1 MIFRIIDETPS
12 NAPLAP
18 SISTFYPP
26 APSLAFTPYKVTVK
40 SVRSLRIIFR
50 IIGACPANDFSRPP
64 PSLFP
69 FFPPW
74 LQMIDSMRALLH
86 SLFPPPPPPRFFTS
100 NIIIIII
107 IIWFISWIYGG
118 GGFAL
123 ILCVLE
129 EPSKMLGVLFR
140 FLAAMTV
147 APHWRFS
154 EMCHSLDTEIKT
166 LWFSSGRRV
175 GILLTILPDLYFC
188 RCLIYLLD
196 YWHLWA
202 IVIMTLVFK
211 LTRQWRDWRWRR
223 VCVGGGRGNGRKWDD
238 LRFFGMPLRNVGDAW
253 ALQGCRRFSR
263 MPFRVGRY
271 LFTLFLEQSIQHNRW
286 HLLLRRSL
294 IGVCEMLVFSK
305 AVADWRW
312 PNTCLSQGAR
322 WLAFSEMVTR
332 GRMLICLCVFDT
344 GGFGSA
350 SHFICPTLNQIILN
364 SGQSR

>member
-86 SLFPPPPPPRFFTS
+86 SLFPPPPLPLLQDSLPPILLLLLLLFDLFLE
-100 NIIIIII
+100 
-107 IIWFISWIYGG
+107 FMG

-129 EPSKMLGVLFR
+129 EPSKMLGVWFR

-223 VCVGGGRGNGRKWDD
+223 VCVGGGGRGNGRKWDD

-286 HLLLRRSL
+286 A
-294 IGVCEMLVFSK
+294 LVTK
-305 AVADWRW
+305 AVADWRLR
-312 PNTCLSQGAR
+312 NACL
-322 WLAFSEMVTR
+322 F
-332 GRMLICLCVFDT
+332 
-344 GGFGSA
+344 
-350 SHFICPTLNQIILN
+350 
-364 SGQSR
+364 